1 MRPLAG
7 PARCTGS
14 RRGDLPPWDQVAKA
28 MSRRRV
34 RKWLCARASQ
44 ISAAGAL
51 AMPQKLNWSR
61 LLRPEC
67 ALALQT
73 LAPRRPQIQLDAS
86 VARRLSKRLQERLH
100 RTCRVTGDRV
110 PAASPS
116 RASAVQPDCAEQIS
130 RAAPPP
136 TRCPEHA
143 QHPPAARLHQT
154 DLLGPV
160 HLRLHQPQCA
170 WMAQRARGAPGSCV
184 LSATSERISP
194 HLRHHLGL
202 FLAYRAAPIT

>member
-1 MRPLAG
+1 VKKLRFSQKLDIGAKPATSSDRWDVRVCAIAAWETDAAFGGAVKVYGQQTRRPAAL
-7 PARCTGS
+7 GS
-14 RRGDLPPWDQVAKA
+14 GCEGDVQASRAQVA
-28 MSRRRV
+28 V
-34 RKWLCARASQ
+34 RQGVPNQRA
-44 ISAAGAL
+44 
-51 AMPQKLNWSR
+51 
-61 LLRPEC
+61 
-67 ALALQT
+67 
-73 LAPRRPQIQLDAS
+73 QIQLDAS
-86 VARRLSKRLQERLH
+86 VARRLNKRLQERLH

-116 RASAVQPDCAEQIS
+116 RASAVQPDCAEPIA

-136 TRCPEHA
+136 TGCPEHA

-194 HLRHHLGL
+194 H
-202 FLAYRAAPIT
+202 